1 MPILN
6 LPDGKVLNIPTG
18 ISEAEA
24 NQLLNELAERYPEQ
38 YALTQE
44 RTPLGH
50 LAEIGKGIPRGFL
63 SGFASA
69 GEGLAN
75 LFDTD
80 NDNIISQGLR
90 GFQDSLDESFLG
102 TNEAYRDSYS
112 AKLGQGLGSFAT
124 FFTPGLALKA
134 AGLGGKTVAQ
144 IPELSKIAGVPFLGK
159 TLRGAPRRVET
170 LGAAAIA
177 VPMGISEQGQ
187 RLEQARKEGEE
198 VGTVREFISELGG
211 AGIGLT
217 ELLPVE
223 RLLKGVRASSAMRFE
238 LLPALA
244 SALGQGVAE
253 GGQEVLASVMQD
265 AVARGLYNPNQEIAG
280 SLWDELTV
288 GGGVGAIA
296 DFFMSAIGGRRFSK
310 NKMDEES
317 LRNKQV
323 EEKQAPAVK
332 TQEDL
337 MPNTSNLPVPIG
349 DVINLQTD
357 PNAIGQ
363 VLETL
368 RIAGIGNPEAGLAVD
383 YFSKVSADGMGFD
396 VVNPDNNVVIGTY
409 QTQEEASR
417 EAGRLRDQSY
427 KNVLELEGNERLRMA
442 GLQGSGSA
450 QIMLNR
456 MIDPDYSY
464 IPVQTIANY
473 DSEITDKQVQNA
485 RVVLGEIV
493 RTEGRLP
500 SKIIDPASSRA
511 RGAFEVFKERAAK
524 KKLPVKGFYSP
535 AEARELLDKQDF
547 NELMDDMA
555 DTSDITRTFF
565 VADLKRK
572 VSPRVFRQTD
582 SRFREWFRS
591 QKIKTKDRPKVGTAN
606 IPQTVTKKMFVDL
619 AAQKNILLDVNSS
632 GFKQFLETYTGER
645 SFKDLS
651 AAQKRL
657 AYAKLATIPTF
668 AIGTTPTITSNAP
681 MPFPNFDKRP
691 YSFDQLNAVYQRS
704 LTNPDRIVS
713 PTTIARQTG
722 LDKKSATRLFEDLVE
737 SGRLKP
743 QFFPATK
750 EVQYFTPQ
758 GRLFNTRGAPYRS
771 NQGFLKTE
779 AQLKVTRKPKYK
791 GKWIPRNPEEL
802 STEYT
807 RDLTSKN
814 ETLEEYG
821 ARLTALGFSPEQV
834 EQLVENERERQ
845 EQEARPIIVN
855 VGGKAITEKALK
867 HRQKIKDKKET
878 MEDRKVSF
886 TAAMNKVAKRLN
898 VPNRVKINVVEDIN
912 KRGDFGSWSLVQK
925 DFRDPTGEIILSVNA
940 ANPDGTLAEEEILER
955 VSKTMNHET
964 VHALRD
970 LDLFTDREWMILSS
984 FVKRAKISP
993 LADEKGA
1000 QLGKTWFDK
1009 GKALYP
1015 DLTDV
1020 QQTEEAV
1027 ALLFEEYAMN
1037 PEIVTGRPRTLME
1050 KIADFFRSIIYGSS
1064 LAGFRSPIEI
1074 FQDIESGL
1082 IGGREVGEIRS
1093 LKELDRESA
1102 KQTVE
1107 GKVIVQA
1114 GGEEAVL
1121 EEAVAAKRAEPEN
1134 LWLNPQQRR
1143 VKRETTYLADGIGEN
1158 PPEDILYSVYAE
1170 NEKNPDGKQLQQGL
1184 INSLTTDRQKK
1195 KAEGYNIPD
1204 FETLRRKLSSALRQG
1219 ADANWYRN
1227 FGMGVATKI
1236 GFANMHEFSA
1246 LYAATSPKTE
1256 VTQNIQET
1264 LDVMRIA
1271 REIDPVEESKKF
1283 SKELDKVI
1291 TFPYSTKKNAILN
1304 FYKRGYYTTV
1314 SKGTLKTPN
1323 YAETVLNM
1331 ADNVFSP
1338 WAVMDSHMFELLGMP
1353 KEGATEREYR
1363 YAQGMIQLL
1372 ASDQAYDVYDAEG
1385 NFVRTRKLE
1394 PHEAQAA
1401 LWAYQRNGLEEGGA
1415 LPDESDFDLAMR
1427 KNAKKMEQ
1435 LQAVINRDAPL
1446 KDYFIQAPRPH
1457 YIGGESNNPY
1467 STYDLDKQVYLSRLA
1482 MAPKVIIETKAGR
1495 SRKYMP
1501 EGLELSMDEWIDYHS
1516 RVKESIV
1523 DRDGQ
1528 ITFLRELGIPH
1539 TFEMG
1544 FGTYENEL
1552 SPNFVLKLPTLDYAE
1567 AQDVGAILADAFMQ
1581 DSVATGY
1588 MQPNGANRTLLISKP
1603 DDAAFT
1609 QEDLTEFNRRLEE
1622 LRRATAW
1629 GDDVTVDYALMGSN
1643 QNMIVIGDPA
1653 SWGVS
1658 SADYRSAKLGEL
1670 AEMVL
1675 PIAET
1680 LGFNIKRSR
1689 LNTELINYEQEDTAG
1704 NPEYGYRSKV
1714 GQLRH
1719 RGSFPGTPNIQRAAI
1734 RDLYLPVW
1742 KTYQSLLKEQGAEPQ
1757 DLIPPWEKA
1766 GNAVGSNLG
1775 VEIKIEE
1782 AVAEVE
1788 NIVKGMARGTIP
1800 LWNTNAS
1807 PLAIA
1812 SAFNH
1817 IDAKLDQ
1824 TSPEEWT
1831 AHDVIDN
1838 YELSPENDATFS
1850 RRVPDEIWDSE
1861 FSDLRTVIYGNPK
1874 EGEPI
1879 EVPDETPFQSML
1891 KGVLNRDTFS
1901 ERFESLR
1908 AKFVDNWASWER
1920 TSKEAQRVLGVTYLA
1935 DLDAVAAIR
1944 FSDRARGIM
1953 ARGLTRGVPA
1963 VIETEGGGSF
1973 VKVVPFVGTNGKE
1986 VGGLVQILAPLYK
1999 EQAANQKPMEKY
2011 FHAYAVVRRGTRLNK
2026 EGKATP
2032 VTENMK
2038 AQAKELAR
2046 KYPVIKEVYD
2056 NYQKWNNELLDF
2068 AEKTGILNQEERM
2081 LWQDYSDY
2089 YPFYRYFP
2097 SDEKYKYRGP
2107 KLGSALVGESPF
2119 KKELTGSF
2127 APINEDM
2134 LTALTRNSLSI
2145 VTRGM
2150 RNVAL
2155 QRIMRDAVT
2164 IGSAT
2169 PIDARDAKKGAPDI
2183 VYYQENGHGTERYFT
2198 VHDPALIKSME
2209 AFGSSGLGNITKV
2222 LSMPAGWL
2230 RDLVTRSPD
2239 FILANL
2245 LRDTLSAYVTSGANM
2260 VPVVDTFKNFVG
2272 SREDMDTLAD
2282 FGVVGGYDFSNDPE
2296 NIAAYISKLLQKEGQ
2311 SVLGGISV
2319 KDGVKKAWDWLG
2331 DITTKSDA
2339 STRMAAYDQVLKE
2352 TSNEAEAAYQGME
2365 IINFSRRGSSS
2376 LFRIYASAVPFLN
2389 ARIQGLDVFYRS
2401 LKGEYSAYRGIN
2413 TPGDITQKALA
2424 RGGALLGMTAL
2435 YYALVSDTD
2444 EYKNARREVRDDNW
2458 IIPYADGIPAL
2469 KIPIPFEV
2477 GVIFKVFPERLMDN
2491 LMGESTIDDVYESYK
2506 RQLATSLNIPIL
2518 EPSLG
2523 IQTLAPLVDAY
2534 INFDSYTRTDI
2545 VPYYMEEGQ
2554 EAGYQS
2560 RYSTNELTR
2569 ILGEAFNIS
2578 PIKLEYV
2585 LRGYGGSLGSYALT
2599 VVDAMTRAF
2608 SDRDLIPQ
2616 NIDRYP
2622 VMRRFFQSPQG
2633 GGLQQQFYELRTEVN
2648 KSVQTLN
2655 SLKKEKR
2662 MDEYRAYRETHA
2674 DLLRLRT
2681 PILAIDRYM
2690 KNWRKRR
2697 DNVQRSKTIPP
2708 QKKKELLLQMEI
2720 ERDRRLASVPALKKR
2735 ADIPFADFGL

>member
-1 MPILN
+1 MTPEYGYKDWMVKHLGDSSFTRDTDIFQTLSEAKDFVDRSNPAYVAGLN
-6 LPDGKVLNIPTG
+6 LDHLKKRILIGDLVAEGREEEIIYPDGAWMKPN
-18 ISEAEA
+18 
-24 NQLLNELAERYPEQ
+24 NKFER
-38 YALTQE
+38 QE
-44 RTPLGH
+44 IER
-50 LAEIGKGIPRGFL
+50 
-63 SGFASA
+63 
-69 GEGLAN
+69 
-75 LFDTD
+75 
-80 NDNIISQGLR
+80 
-90 GFQDSLDESFLG
+90 
-102 TNEAYRDSYS
+102 
-112 AKLGQGLGSFAT
+112 
-124 FFTPGLALKA
+124 
-134 AGLGGKTVAQ
+134 
-144 IPELSKIAGVPFLGK
+144 
-159 TLRGAPRRVET
+159 
-170 LGAAAIA
+170 AIA
-177 VPMGISEQGQ
+177 V
-187 RLEQARKEGEE
+187 
-198 VGTVREFISELGG
+198 
-211 AGIGLT
+211 
-217 ELLPVE
+217 
-223 RLLKGVRASSAMRFE
+223 
-238 LLPALA
+238 
-244 SALGQGVAE
+244 AE
-253 GGQEVLASVMQD
+253 SM
-265 AVARGLYNPNQEIAG
+265 
-280 SLWDELTV
+280 
-288 GGGVGAIA
+288 
-296 DFFMSAIGGRRFSK
+296 
-310 NKMDEES
+310 
-317 LRNKQV
+317 V
-323 EEKQAPAVK
+323 EE
-332 TQEDL
+332 
-337 MPNTSNLPVPIG
+337 PV
-349 DVINLQTD
+349 
-357 PNAIGQ
+357 
-363 VLETL
+363 
-368 RIAGIGNPEAGLAVD
+368 
-383 YFSKVSADGMGFD
+383 
-396 VVNPDNNVVIGTY
+396 
-409 QTQEEASR
+409 
-417 EAGRLRDQSY
+417 
-427 KNVLELEGNERLRMA
+427 
-442 GLQGSGSA
+442 
-450 QIMLNR
+450 
-456 MIDPDYSY
+456 
-464 IPVQTIANY
+464 
-473 DSEITDKQVQNA
+473 
-485 RVVLGEIV
+485 
-493 RTEGRLP
+493 
-500 SKIIDPASSRA
+500 
-511 RGAFEVFKERAAK
+511 
-524 KKLPVKGFYSP
+524 
-535 AEARELLDKQDF
+535 
-547 NELMDDMA
+547 
-555 DTSDITRTFF
+555 
-565 VADLKRK
+565 
-572 VSPRVFRQTD
+572 
-582 SRFREWFRS
+582 
-591 QKIKTKDRPKVGTAN
+591 
-606 IPQTVTKKMFVDL
+606 
-619 AAQKNILLDVNSS
+619 
-632 GFKQFLETYTGER
+632 
-645 SFKDLS
+645 
-651 AAQKRL
+651 
-657 AYAKLATIPTF
+657 
-668 AIGTTPTITSNAP
+668 
-681 MPFPNFDKRP
+681 
-691 YSFDQLNAVYQRS
+691 
-704 LTNPDRIVS
+704 
-713 PTTIARQTG
+713 
-722 LDKKSATRLFEDLVE
+722 
-737 SGRLKP
+737 
-743 QFFPATK
+743 
-750 EVQYFTPQ
+750 
-758 GRLFNTRGAPYRS
+758 
-771 NQGFLKTE
+771 
-779 AQLKVTRKPKYK
+779 
-791 GKWIPRNPEEL
+791 
-802 STEYT
+802 ST
-807 RDLTSKN
+807 
-814 ETLEEYG
+814 
-821 ARLTALGFSPEQV
+821 
-834 EQLVENERERQ
+834 
-845 EQEARPIIVN
+845 
-855 VGGKAITEKALK
+855 
-867 HRQKIKDKKET
+867 
-878 MEDRKVSF
+878 
-886 TAAMNKVAKRLN
+886 
-898 VPNRVKINVVEDIN
+898 
-912 KRGDFGSWSLVQK
+912 
-925 DFRDPTGEIILSVNA
+925 
-940 ANPDGTLAEEEILER
+940 
-955 VSKTMNHET
+955 
-964 VHALRD
+964 
-970 LDLFTDREWMILSS
+970 
-984 FVKRAKISP
+984 
-993 LADEKGA
+993 
-1000 QLGKTWFDK
+1000 
-1009 GKALYP
+1009 
-1015 DLTDV
+1015 
-1020 QQTEEAV
+1020 
-1027 ALLFEEYAMN
+1027 
-1037 PEIVTGRPRTLME
+1037 
-1050 KIADFFRSIIYGSS
+1050 
-1064 LAGFRSPIEI
+1064 
-1074 FQDIESGL
+1074 
-1082 IGGREVGEIRS
+1082 
-1093 LKELDRESA
+1093 
-1102 KQTVE
+1102 
-1107 GKVIVQA
+1107 
-1114 GGEEAVL
+1114 
-1121 EEAVAAKRAEPEN
+1121 AKRAEPET

-1143 VKRETTYLADGIGEN
+1143 VKRETTYLADGI
-1158 PPEDILYSVYAE
+1158 PEEILYSVYAE
-1170 NEKNPDGKQLQQGL
+1170 NEKNPSGEQLKQGL
-1184 INSLTTDRQKK
+1184 INSLTTDAQKK
-1195 KAEGYNIPD
+1195 KARNYSIPS
-1204 FETLRRKLSSALRQG
+1204 FETLRRKLSSALREG
-1219 ADANWYRN
+1219 ADSNWYRN
-1227 FGMGVATKI
+1227 FGMGVATKV

-1246 LYAATSPKTE
+1246 LFAATSPETN

-1271 REIDPVEESKKF
+1271 REIDPVEKSKQF
-1283 SKELDKVI
+1283 SGEIGKVLAGRTI
-1291 TFPYSTKKNAILN
+1291 ANKKKAILN

-1314 SKGTLKTPN
+1314 RKGALKTPN

-1338 WAVMDSHMFELLGMP
+1338 WAVMDSHMFNLLGMSKTP
-1353 KEGATEREYR
+1353 TEREYR

-1372 ASDQAYDVYDAEG
+1372 ASDQAYNVYDAEG

-1394 PHEAQAA
+1394 PHEVQAA

-1435 LQAVINRDAPL
+1435 LEAVINRDAPL

-1467 STYDLDKQVYLSRLA
+1467 STYNLDKQIYLSRLA
-1482 MAPKVIIETKAGR
+1482 MAPKVIIETKVGR

-1501 EGLELSMDEWIDYHS
+1501 EGFELSMDEWIDYHS

-1544 FGTYENEL
+1544 LGTYENEL

-1609 QEDLTEFNRRLEE
+1609 QEELTEFNRRLEE

-1629 GDDVTVDYALMGSN
+1629 GEDVTVDYALMGSD
-1643 QNMIVIGDPA
+1643 QNMIIMGDPA

-1742 KTYQSLLKEQGAEPQ
+1742 KTYQALLKEQGAESQ

-1788 NIVKGMARGTIP
+1788 NIVKSMARGTIP
-1800 LWNTNAS
+1800 LWNTGAS

-1817 IDAKLDQ
+1817 VDAKLDQ
-1824 TSPEEWT
+1824 TIPEEWT

-1838 YELSPENDATFS
+1838 YELSPENSATFS
-1850 RRVPDEIWDSE
+1850 RRVPDEIWDTE
-1861 FSDLRTVIYGNPK
+1861 FSDLRTVIYGKPK
-1874 EGEPI
+1874 EGKPI

-1901 ERFESLR
+1901 ERFESVR

-1999 EQAANQKPMEKY
+1999 EQALNQKPMEKY

-2032 VTENMK
+2032 VTEKMK

-2068 AEKTGILNQEERM
+2068 AEKTGILNQEERV
-2081 LWQDYSDY
+2081 LWQGYSDY

-2119 KKELTGSF
+2119 KKELKGSF

-2169 PIDARDAKKGAPDI
+2169 PIDAKDARKGAPDI
-2183 VYYQENGHGTERYFT
+2183 VYYQENGYGTERYFT

-2239 FILANL
+2239 FIIANL

-2296 NIAAYISKLLQKEGQ
+2296 NIAQYISKILQREGQ

-2339 STRMAAYDQVLKE
+2339 STRLAAYDQVLKE
-2352 TSNEAEAAYQGME
+2352 TGNEAEAAYQGME

-2389 ARIQGLDVFYRS
+2389 ARIQGLDVFYRA

-2413 TPGDITQKALA
+2413 TPGDITQKALI
-2424 RGGALLGMTAL
+2424 RGGYLFGMTAL
-2435 YYALVSDTD
+2435 YYAMVSDTD

-2491 LMGESTIDDVYESYK
+2491 LFGESTIDDVYESYK

-2523 IQTLAPLVDAY
+2523 IQALAPLVDAY

-2560 RYSTNELTR
+2560 RYTTNELTR

-2585 LRGYGGSLGSYALT
+2585 LRGYGGSLGSYALA

-2622 VMRRFFQSPQG
+2622 VIRRFSQTPQG

-2690 KNWRKRR
+2690 KSWRKRR

-2720 ERDRRLASVPALKKR
+2720 ERDRRLASVPVLKKR
-2735 ADIPFADFGL
+2735 ADIPFADWNL

>member
-1143 VKRETTYLADGIGEN
+1143 VKRETTYLADGI
-1158 PPEDILYSVYAE
+1158 PEDILYSVYAE